1 MKRLNREFLS
11 QSENW
16 VLINNKRFKHLPK
29 FTNHFIWGNL
39 RSPSFSSHWEEGTI
53 FVPTK
58 LALTLSNLNNEFRL
72 KLELNVSIYRVF
84 LQFNTTQAK
93 GFGQKI
99 SRRAFYP
106 IRKWFWANRKTVR
119 AYKIGNRPKWAFELF
134 LLNKI
139 ASEMWGVKRITF
151 WGTFHVSHKLKVY
164 FTFFG
169 PPKALI

>member
-1 MKRLNREFLS
+1 MTNFNSITKRLDGAFLLET
-11 QSENW
+11 ENW

-84 LQFNTTQAK
+84 LQFKTTQAK

-106 IRKWFWANRKTVR
+106 IRKWFWANRKRSGLIT
-119 AYKIGNRPKWAFELF
+119 
-134 LLNKI
+134 
-139 ASEMWGVKRITF
+139 SETGQ
-151 WGTFHVSHKLKVY
+151 S
-164 FTFFG
+164 G
-169 PPKALI
+169 PSNCFC